1 MDADRWLGY
10 GLISQLRTLRRLVIR
25 TGHLYTVARPEEWP
39 GVTVFVLKTTVDR
52 SLKRSG
58 EATLRLQG
66 GKYWLATGTGETS
79 ALIEV
84 HEGVYEKLP
93 EFHPQQG
100 WNVVD
105 VGANIGAF
113 AVRTAMLG
121 ARVYAFEPNPECFRR
136 LKKAASGLNI
146 ECFEVAIGAARGR
159 ANLASDSAR
168 TTKGSL
174 TTDGSGR
181 EVEVER
187 LDQQLPNGI
196 RIDLLKLDVE
206 GSEEAALDGA
216 HSVLGAVQRVVLE
229 FHSDDLLRAC
239 QDILVTAG
247 LHPMLVDRQPWPNA
261 RPGIGNAYFSR

>member
-1 MDADRWLGY
+1 MR
-10 GLISQLRTLRRLVIR
+10 RTR
-25 TGHLYTVARPEEWP
+25 HLYAAARPEEWL
-39 GVTVFVLKTTVDR
+39 GVTVFLLETTVDR
-52 SLKRSG
+52 VSRRSG
-58 EATLRLQG
+58 EANLRLQG
-66 GKYWLATGTGETS
+66 GEYWLATSTGETS

-84 HEGVYEKLP
+84 LEGVYEKVP
-93 EFHPQQG
+93 EFHPRHG

-136 LKKAASGLNI
+136 LKKAATGLNI
-146 ECFEVAIGAARGR
+146 ECFEVAVGAARGR

-174 TTDGSGR
+174 TTDGSGI
-181 EVEVER
+181 EVDVER

-196 RIDLLKLDVE
+196 QIDLLKLDVE

-216 HSVLGAVQRVVLE
+216 RSVLGAVQRVVLE
-229 FHSDDLLRAC
+229 FHSDDLLQAC